1 MKKIVC
7 LKITLIL
14 SVFLSTFSV
23 SAQYTVREDDHF
35 WRRRVVNRISLDE
48 KINRPLVH
56 HESSY
61 YGTEGEYPEKNGLI
75 MSLINGLK
83 QGKYLAYHPDDWSK
97 TMSYQELEERMKEF
111 ELALTGE
118 DNWGEEEIPF
128 ADNDLFPNEEETADE
143 DEWAFVSEEDEY
155 GTETV
160 SEAPAEE
167 KVIEIDYSAYE
178 QVVHMAE
185 DWIFDKGRSELKKS
199 IAFFEVIWVDPTGV
213 LPEKVLARFKWK
225 DVEEQL
231 DQTQWKNRFNDGH
244 TRSMK
249 EIFVMR
255 MFHGFMINVG
265 GEPVADLLE
274 AERHRQ
280 KMVEFEHNLWSY

>member
-23 SAQYTVREDDHF
+23 SAQYTVRESDHF
-35 WRRRVVNRISLDE
+35 WRKRIVNRISLEE

-56 HESSY
+56 HESAY
-61 YGTEGEYPEKNGLI
+61 YGTDGEYPEKNGLI

-83 QGKYLAYHPDDWSK
+83 QGKYLAYHPEDWSK

-111 ELALTGE
+111 ELALVGE
-118 DNWGEEEIPF
+118 DNWGDDDEPFEEIEDEF
-128 ADNDLFPNEEETADE
+128 STSGDRLTE
-143 DEWAFVSEEDEY
+143 DEWAFVSAGEDE
-155 GTETV
+155 TEVV
-160 SEAPAEE
+160 SQTPVEVP
-167 KVIEIDYSAYE
+167 IQIDYSAYE
-178 QVVHMAE
+178 QVIHMAE

-199 IAFFEVIWVDPTGV
+199 IAFFEIIWVDPTGV
-213 LPEKVLARFKWK
+213 LPEKVLGRFKWK
-225 DVEEQL
+225 EVEEQL

-249 EIFVMR
+249 EIFVLR
-255 MFHGFMINVG
+255 LFHGFMINVG
-265 GEPVADLLE
+265 GEPVADLME

-280 KMVEFEHNLWSY
+280 KLIEFEHNLWSY